1 MKNSFGNNLKITI
14 FGESHGPAIGAVI
27 DGLASGVKIDGDYIS
42 KKLSKRRPSGQ
53 ISTARQEADNFEILS
68 GVKNG
73 YSCGTPI
80 CIMIRNSLQH
90 SADYNSLNSLARPG
104 HADYTAFLKYH
115 GFEDR
120 SGGGHQSGRITAAVV
135 AAGAII
141 QSALESKGI
150 YIGTHVKKC
159 AGISDRDFDI
169 KNLKT
174 DIANIAFESFPVL
187 DGNVTK
193 AMQEKILSAKKEC
206 DSVGGIT
213 ETVVL
218 NVPRGIGEPWFDSA
232 ESMISSAMFSVP
244 AVKGVEF
251 GDGFAISDKKGSE
264 ANDGYKIFGGKIISE
279 TNHNGGILGGITDGS
294 PLLFRCAVK
303 PTPSIAKKQKTVDFE
318 KNEDTEIEIKGRHDP
333 CIVHRA
339 AAVIDA
345 MTAITIADL
354 CVTRFGTD
362 WLSFTG
368 EK

>member
-27 DGLASGVKIDGDYIS
+27 DGLASGIKIDTDYIS

-80 CIMIRNSLQH
+80 CIMIRNSSQH
-90 SADYNSLNSLARPG
+90 STDYNSLNALARPG
-104 HADYTAFLKYH
+104 HADYTAFLKYR

-135 AAGAII
+135 AAGAVI

-159 AGISDRDFDI
+159 AGISDRDFDF
-169 KNLKT
+169 KSLKS
-174 DIANIAFESFPVL
+174 DIDNIAFDNFPVL
-187 DGNVTK
+187 DRK
-193 AMQEKILSAKKEC
+193 AGDKMQELILSAKSDC
-206 DSVGGIT
+206 DSVGGVT

-218 NVPRGIGEPWFDSA
+218 NVPQGIGEPWFETA
-232 ESMISSAMFSVP
+232 ESMLSYAMFSVP

-264 ANDGYKIFGGKIISE
+264 ANDEYKITDGKIISE
-279 TNHNGGILGGITDGS
+279 SFHNGGILGGITDGS

-318 KNEDTEIEIKGRHDP
+318 KKEDTEIEIKGRHDP

-345 MTAITIADL
+345 MTAVTVADL

-362 WLSFTG
+362 WLSLTG